1 MSFRTPKRSTRSR
14 KSIMALVIAGL
25 VGATSLTALPVL
37 APAAAQNVFNHAPA
51 EGFADLVERVMPA
64 VVSVD
69 VKYAP
74 RTLKHDSQDFRFQIP
89 ENSPFRQFF
98 DQFGKQFRFGSPGE
112 QRAPERMAQGSGFF
126 ISADGYIV
134 TNNHV
139 VNNADEV
146 DIRTSDGK
154 DYRAK
159 VVGTDAKTDL
169 ALLKVNADQE
179 FHFVQFAPQDPRVG
193 DWVIA
198 VGNPFGLGG
207 SVTTGIVSA
216 RGRDIGN
223 GPYDQF
229 LQIDAP
235 INKGNSGGPAF
246 NLKGEVI
253 GINTAIF
260 SPSGGSVGIGFA
272 IPASIARG
280 VIDSLKQ
287 NGVVTRGWLGVQIQP
302 VTADIA
308 ESLNLKDARGAIVA
322 DVSSDSPA
330 LKAGI
335 ETGDTIVALNGEPVS
350 DPRDLARKVALIK
363 PNTSTEVK
371 IIRDGKEKTIEVMI
385 GTMPGDK
392 QLAAISGSAEQKS
405 AVATKKTL
413 GLTLETADSGQGVVV
428 VAVDPGSAAARE
440 RIRPGDIILEIG
452 GVGVDDPAAFNAALA
467 RAAEKGKKRAL
478 LLVRSGDRQRFVAL
492 PTKKRS

>member
-1 MSFRTPKRSTRSR
+1 MSNRQLPLASRSR

-25 VGATSLTALPVL
+25 LGATSLTALPVF
-37 APAAAQNVFNHAPA
+37 APAQAQNVFTPAPA

-69 VKYAP
+69 VKFAAVSLRGDGEDP
-74 RTLKHDSQDFRFQIP
+74 QFQIP

-98 DQFGKQFRFGSPGE
+98 DQFGNGFRFGTPDR
-112 QRAPERMAQGSGFF
+112 QRQPSRMSQGSGFF
-126 ISADGYIV
+126 ISADGYVV

-139 VNNADEV
+139 VNNSDEV
-146 DIRTSDGK
+146 AVRTSDGNEYK
-154 DYRAK
+154 AR
-159 VVGTDAKTDL
+159 VVGTDPKTDL
-169 ALLKVNADQE
+169 ALLKVDAKQT
-179 FHFVQFAPQDPRVG
+179 FKFVNFAAKDPRVG

-272 IPASIARG
+272 IPASIARE
-280 VIDSLKQ
+280 VVDSLEQ

-302 VTADIA
+302 VTDDIA
-308 ESLNLKDARGAIVA
+308 ESLNLKDAKGAIVA
-322 DVSSDSPA
+322 DVTSDSPA
-330 LKAGI
+330 LRAGLK
-335 ETGDTIVALNGEPVS
+335 TGDTIVGIGDEPIAN
-350 DPRDLARKVALIK
+350 PRDLARKVAQIR
-363 PNTSTEVK
+363 PNTPANLK
-371 IIRDGKEKTIEVMI
+371 IIRDGKEMTLEVTIGI
-385 GTMPGDK
+385 MPGD
-392 QLAAISGSAEQKS
+392 QELAAKS
-405 AVATKKTL
+405 QSQEERHKAATQEAL
-413 GLTLETADSGQGVVV
+413 GLTLETADDGQGLVV
-428 VAVDPGSAAARE
+428 VAVDPGSPAAQK
-440 RIRPGDIILEIG
+440 RIRPGDVILEIG
-452 GVGVDDPAAFNAALA
+452 GIAVDDPAAFNAALGKV
-467 RAAEKGKKRAL
+467 AESGQKRAL

-492 PTKKRS
+492 PTSRS

>member
-1 MSFRTPKRSTRSR
+1 MSGQPTSRRSWSR
-14 KSIMALVIAGL
+14 KSIMALVVAGL
-25 VGATSLTALPVL
+25 VGATSLAALPL
-37 APAAAQNVFNHAPA
+37 LDPAQAQNVFNHAPA

-69 VKYAP
+69 VKYPAVS
-74 RTLKHDSQDFRFQIP
+74 LKQDGQDFRFQVP
-89 ENSPFRQFF
+89 EDSPFRQFF
-98 DQFGKQFRFGSPGE
+98 NQFGKGFQFGTPDRQP
-112 QRAPERMAQGSGFF
+112 ARMAQGSGFF

-139 VNNADEV
+139 VNNAAEV
-146 DIRTSDGK
+146 DIITSDGK
-154 DYRAK
+154 QYTAK
-159 VVGTDAKTDL
+159 VVGTDPKTDL
-169 ALLKVNADQE
+169 ALLKINANRKFQFVE
-179 FHFVQFAPQDPRVG
+179 FAKKDPRVG

-216 RGRDIGN
+216 RGRNIGN

-272 IPASIARG
+272 IPASIART
-280 VIDSLKQ
+280 VIASLKQ

-302 VTADIA
+302 VTKEIA
-308 ESLNLKDARGAIVA
+308 ESLNLKDAKGAIVA
-322 DVSSDSPA
+322 DVTSDSPA
-330 LKAGI
+330 LRAGI
-335 ETGDTIVALNGEPVS
+335 KTGDTIIAVEGEAVAG
-350 DPRDLARKVALIK
+350 PRELARRVAMIQ
-363 PNTSTEVK
+363 PNTPTKVT
-371 IIRDGKEKTIEVMI
+371 IIRNGKEMTVEVTI

-392 QLAAISGSAEQKS
+392 ELAAKNSTRQQKS
-405 AVATKKTL
+405 ATLTKDAL
-413 GLTLETADSGQGVVV
+413 GLTLETADTGRGVVV
-428 VAVDPGSAAARE
+428 VAVDPGSPAAE
-440 RIRPGDIILEIG
+440 QRIQPGDVILEIG
-452 GVGVDDPAAFNAALA
+452 GVGIDDPAAFNAAMA
-467 RAAEKGKKRAL
+467 KVAKGGQKRAL
-478 LLVRSGDRQRFVAL
+478 LLIRTGDRQRFVAL
-492 PTKKRS
+492 PTRQS

>member
-1 MSFRTPKRSTRSR
+1 MSGQPTSRPGRSR
-14 KSIMALVIAGL
+14 KSIMALVVAGL
-25 VGATSLTALPVL
+25 VGATSLTALPL
-37 APAAAQNVFNHAPA
+37 LNPAQAQNVFNHAPA

-69 VKYAP
+69 VKYPAVS
-74 RTLKHDSQDFRFQIP
+74 LNHEGQDFGFQVP

-98 DQFGKQFRFGSPGE
+98 DQFGKGFRFGTPDQ
-112 QRAPERMAQGSGFF
+112 QRRPSRMSQGSGFF

-139 VNNADEV
+139 VNKASEV
-146 DIRTSDGK
+146 DILTSDGK
-154 DYRAK
+154 QYKAK
-159 VVGTDAKTDL
+159 VIGTDPKTDL
-169 ALLKVNADQE
+169 ALLKVDAGRKFNFVE
-179 FHFVQFAPQDPRVG
+179 FAKLDPRVG

-216 RGRDIGN
+216 RGRNIGN

-272 IPASIARG
+272 IPASLARTVIA
-280 VIDSLKQ
+280 SLQQ

-302 VTADIA
+302 VTKDIA
-308 ESLNLKDARGAIVA
+308 ESLNLKDTSGAIVA
-322 DVSSDSPA
+322 DVTSDSPA
-330 LKAGI
+330 LRAGI
-335 ETGDTIVALNGEPVS
+335 KTGDTIIAVAGQAIAG
-350 DPRDLARKVALIK
+350 PRELARQVAMIH
-363 PNTSTEVK
+363 PDTPTDVK
-371 IIRDGKEKTIEVMI
+371 IIRNGKAMTVEVKI

-392 QLAAISGSAEQKS
+392 ELAAENSTRQQRSATL
-405 AVATKKTL
+405 TKDAL
-413 GLTLETADSGQGVVV
+413 GLTLETADDGRGVVV
-428 VAVDPGSAAARE
+428 VAVDPGSPAAE
-440 RIRPGDIILEIG
+440 QRIQPGDVILEIG
-452 GVGVDDPAAFNAALA
+452 GIGVDDPAAFNAAI
-467 RAAEKGKKRAL
+467 EKVAKGGQKRAL
-478 LLVRSGDRQRFVAL
+478 LLIRSGDRQRFVAL
-492 PTKKRS
+492 PTRQS

>member
-1 MSFRTPKRSTRSR
+1 MSGQPTSRPSRSR
-14 KSIMALVIAGL
+14 KSIMALVVAGL
-25 VGATSLTALPVL
+25 VGATSLTALPL
-37 APAAAQNVFNHAPA
+37 LSPAQAQNVFNHAPA

-69 VKYAP
+69 VKYPAVS
-74 RTLKHDSQDFRFQIP
+74 LNQQGQGFRFQVP

-98 DQFGKQFRFGSPGE
+98 DQFGKGFQSGTPDSQSP
-112 QRAPERMAQGSGFF
+112 RMAQGSGFF

-139 VNNADEV
+139 VNKAIEV
-146 DIRTSDGK
+146 DILTSDGK
-154 DYRAK
+154 KYVAK
-159 VVGTDAKTDL
+159 VVGTDPKTDL
-169 ALLKVNADQE
+169 ALLKVKTNRKFRFVE
-179 FHFVQFAPQDPRVG
+179 FAKKDPRVG

-216 RGRDIGN
+216 RGRNIGN

-272 IPASIARG
+272 IPASIARS
-280 VIDSLKQ
+280 VIASLEQ

-302 VTADIA
+302 VTKDIA
-308 ESLNLKDARGAIVA
+308 ESLNLKDAKGAIVA
-322 DVSSDSPA
+322 DVTSDSPA
-330 LKAGI
+330 LRAGI
-335 ETGDTIVALNGEPVS
+335 KTGDTIIAVAGEPVAG
-350 DPRDLARKVALIK
+350 PRELARRVAMIH
-363 PNTSTEVK
+363 PNTPTNIK
-371 IIRDGKEKTIEVMI
+371 IIRDGKEMTVEVKI

-392 QLAAISGSAEQKS
+392 ELAVKDSTRQPKS
-405 AVATKKTL
+405 ATLTKDTL
-413 GLTLETADSGQGVVV
+413 GLTLETADDGRGVVV
-428 VAVDPGSAAARE
+428 VTVDPGSPAAE
-440 RIRPGDIILEIG
+440 QRIQPGDVILEIG
-452 GVGVDDPAAFNAALA
+452 GVGIDDPAAFNAAIA
-467 RAAEKGKKRAL
+467 KVAKGGQKRAL
-478 LLVRSGDRQRFVAL
+478 LLIRSGDRQRFVAL
-492 PTKKRS
+492 PTRQS

>member
-1 MSFRTPKRSTRSR
+1 MSEQTPSLSNRSR

-25 VGATSLTALPVL
+25 VGATSMTALPVL
-37 APAAAQNVFNHAPA
+37 APAEAQNVFNHAPA

-74 RTLKHDSQDFRFQIP
+74 VAAKENSRSFQFEIPQD
-89 ENSPFRQFF
+89 SPFRQFF
-98 DQFGKQFRFGSPGE
+98 DQFGRGFRFGSPNQQG
-112 QRAPERMAQGSGFF
+112 APARMAQGSGFF
-126 ISADGYIV
+126 ISASGYIV

-154 DYRAK
+154 EYKAK
-159 VVGTDAKTDL
+159 VVGTDPKTDL

-179 FHFVQFAPQDPRVG
+179 FHFVDFAPKDPRVG

-272 IPASIARG
+272 IPASTARG
-280 VIDSLKQ
+280 VIASLQQ
-287 NGVVTRGWLGVQIQP
+287 NGAVTRGWLGVQIQP
-302 VTADIA
+302 VTPDIA
-308 ESLNLKDARGAIVA
+308 ESLNLKTAKGAIVA

-330 LKAGI
+330 LKAGVK
-335 ETGDTIVALNGEPVS
+335 TGDTIVAVGDHPVS
-350 DPRDLARKVALIK
+350 DPRDLARTVALIK
-363 PNTSTEVK
+363 PNTPTTLK
-371 IIRDGKEKTIEVMI
+371 IIRDGEEMTIEVTI

-392 QLAAISGSAEQKS
+392 ELAARSGATEQKS
-405 AVATKKTL
+405 AVATKKAL

-428 VAVDPGSAAARE
+428 VAVDPGSPAAQE

-467 RAAEKGKKRAL
+467 NAAQKGQKRAL
-478 LLVRSGDRQRFVAL
+478 LLVRSGDRQHFVAV
-492 PTKKRS
+492 PTKRS